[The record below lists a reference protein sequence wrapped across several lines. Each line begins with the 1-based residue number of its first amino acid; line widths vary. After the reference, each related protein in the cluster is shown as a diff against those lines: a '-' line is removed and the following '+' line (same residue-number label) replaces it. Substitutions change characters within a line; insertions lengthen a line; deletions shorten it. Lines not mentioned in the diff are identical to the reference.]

1 MKLSLMENICGGLPT
16 LKMFLS
22 RFISALKYS
31 GGSADSTANM
41 DRGRPE
47 LTKKF
52 CYRSLTIRVF
62 LK

>member
-31 GGSADSTANM
+31 GGSADSSANM
-41 DRGRPE
+41 N
-47 LTKKF
+47 
-52 CYRSLTIRVF
+52 RSTQDQALSNDKISVREV
-62 LK
+62 